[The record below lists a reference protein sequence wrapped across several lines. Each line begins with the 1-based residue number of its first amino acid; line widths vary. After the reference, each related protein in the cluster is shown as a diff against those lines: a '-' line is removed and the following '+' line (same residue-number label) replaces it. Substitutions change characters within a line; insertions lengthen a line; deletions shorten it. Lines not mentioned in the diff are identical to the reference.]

1 VSEVNCYFSS
11 AGTNLYCSIYFPH
24 ADENESS
31 DGDKTGKEA
40 EAVTDAPETTATEVQ
55 DPPSANKSETVS
67 IQDNT
72 TDEQHEEEPEAKR
85 IKSGHD
91 SAEATEAGETRAE
104 DKASV
109 EDWEK
114 IERDAV
120 PHKVTIEDVVDE
132 SDMAA
137 AKP

>member
-1 VSEVNCYFSS
+1 M
-11 AGTNLYCSIYFPH
+11 YFPH
-24 ADENESS
+24 VEENESS
-31 DGDKTGKEA
+31 DGDKTGEAA
-40 EAVTDAPETTATEVQ
+40 EAVTAAPETTTTEVQ
-55 DPPSANKSETVS
+55 DPSSTDKSETVS

-72 TDEQHEEEPEAKR
+72 TAAEQPEEEPEAKR

-91 SAEATEAGETRAE
+91 SAEAIEAEDTRAE

-132 SDMAA
+132 SEMAA